1 MPGAKPNTSPDAIS
15 PLHDRPRLLSTVQ
28 AFGPPALRLGLSV
41 TPPFG
46 LGVPHELCLRR
57 AYDALC

>member
-1 MPGAKPNTSPDAIS
+1 MPDPAPDAIS

-28 AFGPPALRLGLSV
+28 AFGPPAWRLGVSV

-46 LGVPHELCLRR
+46 LGVPLERRLRR
-57 AYDALC
+57 AYDAVC

>member
-1 MPGAKPNTSPDAIS
+1 MPDPSPDAIS
-15 PLHDRPRLLSTVQ
+15 PLHLRRRLLSTVQ

-46 LGVPHELCLRR
+46 PGVPHEPRLRR

>member
-1 MPGAKPNTSPDAIS
+1 MPDPSPDAIS

-46 LGVPHELCLRR
+46 RGLPHEPRLRW
-57 AYDALC
+57 AYDAVC